1 MRSTPARHK
10 AACSAPALSEVCMP
24 AISVRDASPNGPDKP
39 DSTGPVAAP
48 AALVEARPEPR
59 PDFRT
64 DPVERSLHQAVEQVF
79 LSPRVVDQ
87 RAFDEFAGQ
96 LSKLTKEAG
105 KAGESLTITHG
116 QVKALSEQLRG
127 LMTDLTT
134 KTDAAIKA
142 LPVIEAKAAK
152 VQQLMTHVGNETA
165 IAKARELRDSVAQEL
180 LSQRDGLVRQ
190 LTTEL
195 RDSVMRQVMD
205 SVQTQLREHI
215 ALTVTQTVTQIATQ
229 AIAEHVSKLPASS
242 VAPAQL
248 DIDSLALD
256 TTLRETITDA
266 NAALARF
273 ETSVRAVEQRLDAT
287 RTGSDQIAQRAEQ
300 LEKSLE
306 EAVLRASMKFESTI
320 SQSEQR
326 TEAVA
331 SEIAEQL
338 LALRADAAKLVT
350 ESRELISRE
359 RETITVERRAAID
372 AITAASQHAAS
383 TLAQIP
389 ATTHEQVQSRLEASS
404 REAAD
409 ALSQLAAEHATRI
422 EQARIEAVA
431 TIQSAAATA
440 QAGVSHRDES
450 MERITT
456 SLVDVETMPLAQD
469 VLAQLQAATQHAS
482 QTQSHVSGIITRLE
496 SLATRA
502 EEARVQL
509 GERVVAAA
517 QATDVIEQRL
527 ASSQTAKPPTTWQ
540 QSQPTPQPTLE
551 PTRELIGLL
560 HQAQVTGNQLH
571 QLGAWITHLLQAGEA
586 MAQRLELAQRS
597 SPYAR

>member
-1 MRSTPARHK
+1 
-10 AACSAPALSEVCMP
+10 MP

-39 DSTGPVAAP
+39 DSPGPVAAPAP
-48 AALVEARPEPR
+48 AALVEARPDPR
-59 PDFRT
+59 PDLRPDVRS

-105 KAGESLTITHG
+105 KAGESLAITHG
-116 QVKALSEQLRG
+116 QVKALSDQLRG

-180 LSQRDGLVRQ
+180 LAQRDGLVRQ

-195 RDSVMRQVMD
+195 RDAVMRD
-205 SVQTQLREHI
+205 LLADVQTHLQNQLQTHLREHI
-215 ALTVTQTVTQIATQ
+215 AATINQSVTERVTD
-229 AIAEHVSKLPASS
+229 HLSRLPAPATP
-242 VAPAQL
+242 APLNL
-248 DIDSLALD
+248 DTLALD
-256 TTLRETITDA
+256 TTLRETIADA
-266 NAALARF
+266 NAAIARF
-273 ETSVRAVEQRLDAT
+273 ESGVRSVEQRLHAT
-287 RTGSDQIAQRAEQ
+287 QSASDLIAHRAEQ
-300 LEKSLE
+300 IEKSLE
-306 EAVLRASMKFESTI
+306 EAVLRATLKFESTI

-350 ESRELISRE
+350 ESRDIITRDREAIAADRRVALSAIS
-359 RETITVERRAAID
+359 VAAAD
-372 AITAASQHAAS
+372 ATAA
-383 TLAQIP
+383 LAHLP
-389 ATTHEQVQSRLEASS
+389 SATHEQIQSRLEASS
-404 REAAD
+404 REAAN
-409 ALSQLAAEHATRI
+409 ALSHLAAEHANRI
-422 EQARIEAVA
+422 EQAREEALA

-440 QAGVSHRDES
+440 QAGVATRSES
-450 MERITT
+450 LDRITT
-456 SLVDVETMPLAQD
+456 SLADVEAMPLAHD
-469 VLAQLQAATQHAS
+469 VLAQLQAATLHAS
-482 QTQSHVSGIITRLE
+482 QTQSHVSGVISRLE
-496 SLATRA
+496 SLAARA

-509 GERVVAAA
+509 GERVIAAA

-527 ASSQTAKPPTTWQ
+527 ASTSTPRPAPAAATWGAA
-540 QSQPTPQPTLE
+540 PVE
-551 PTRELIGLL
+551 PTRELLGLF
-560 HQAQVTGNQLH
+560 HQAQVTGGQLH
-571 QLGAWITHLLQAGEA
+571 QLGAWITHLLHAGEA
-586 MAQRLELAQRS
+586 MAQRLERAQRS
-597 SPYAR
+597 APHAH

>member
-1 MRSTPARHK
+1 
-10 AACSAPALSEVCMP
+10 MP

-39 DSTGPVAAP
+39 DSTGPVAAPAP

-215 ALTVTQTVTQIATQ
+215 AQTVTQTVNQIATQ
-229 AIAEHVSKLPASS
+229 AITEHVSKLPASS

-300 LEKSLE
+300 LERSLE

-389 ATTHEQVQSRLEASS
+389 ASTHEQVQSRLEASS

-422 EQARIEAVA
+422 EQACIEAVA

-456 SLVDVETMPLAQD
+456 SLADVETMPLAQD
-469 VLAQLQAATQHAS
+469 VLAQLQSATMHAS

-502 EEARVQL
+502 EETRVQL
-509 GERVVAAA
+509 GERVIAAA

-527 ASSQTAKPPTTWQ
+527 ATVQTATTAKPTASFPHTQLTH
-540 QSQPTPQPTLE
+540 E

-597 SPYAR
+597 APYAR

>member
-1 MRSTPARHK
+1 
-10 AACSAPALSEVCMP
+10 MP
-24 AISVRDASPNGPDKP
+24 AISVRDASPNGPEKP
-39 DSTGPVAAP
+39 DGSAVAAPQAP

-59 PDFRT
+59 PELSPQSRL

-116 QVKALSEQLRG
+116 QVKALSDQLRG

-195 RDSVMRQVMD
+195 RESVMRQVMD

-215 ALTVTQTVTQIATQ
+215 ATTVNQTVNQIAAQ
-229 AIAEHVSKLPASS
+229 AITEHISKLPAQSI
-242 VAPAQL
+242 APAQL

-359 RETITVERRAAID
+359 RETIAAERRAAID

-422 EQARIEAVA
+422 EQARVEAVA

-450 MERITT
+450 MQRITT
-456 SLVDVETMPLAQD
+456 SLADVETMPLAQD
-469 VLAQLQAATQHAS
+469 VLAQLQSATMHAS

-509 GERVVAAA
+509 GERVIAAA

-527 ASSQTAKPPTTWQ
+527 ATVQTATTPKPTASFPHT
-540 QSQPTPQPTLE
+540 QPVLQPTLE

-597 SPYAR
+597 GPYAR

>member
-1 MRSTPARHK
+1 
-10 AACSAPALSEVCMP
+10 MP

-320 SQSEQR
+320 SKSEQR

-383 TLAQIP
+383 MLAQIP
-389 ATTHEQVQSRLEASS
+389 ANTHEQVQSRLEASS

-456 SLVDVETMPLAQD
+456 SLADVETMPLAQD
-469 VLAQLQAATQHAS
+469 VLAQLQSATMHAS

-502 EEARVQL
+502 EETRVQL
-509 GERVVAAA
+509 GERVIAAA

-527 ASSQTAKPPTTWQ
+527 ATVQTATTAKPTASFPHT
-540 QSQPTPQPTLE
+540 QPTLE

>member
-1 MRSTPARHK
+1 
-10 AACSAPALSEVCMP
+10 MP

>member
-1 MRSTPARHK
+1 
-10 AACSAPALSEVCMP
+10 MP
-24 AISVRDASPNGPDKP
+24 AISVRDASPNGPEKP
-39 DSTGPVAAP
+39 DGSAVAAPQAP
-48 AALVEARPEPR
+48 AALVEARPELSPQSR
-59 PDFRT
+59 L

-195 RDSVMRQVMD
+195 RESVMRQVMD

-215 ALTVTQTVTQIATQ
+215 ATTVNQTVNQTVTQTVNQIATQ
-229 AIAEHVSKLPASS
+229 AITEHVSKLPAPSI
-242 VAPAQL
+242 APAQL

-300 LEKSLE
+300 IEKSLE

-359 RETITVERRAAID
+359 RETIAAERRAAID

-383 TLAQIP
+383 MLAQIP

-409 ALSQLAAEHATRI
+409 ALSQHAAEHATRI

-450 MERITT
+450 MQRITT
-456 SLVDVETMPLAQD
+456 SLADVETMPLAQD
-469 VLAQLQAATQHAS
+469 VLAQLQSATMHAS

-509 GERVVAAA
+509 GERVIAAA

-527 ASSQTAKPPTTWQ
+527 ATVQTATTAKPTASFPHT
-540 QSQPTPQPTLE
+540 QPVLQPTLE

-597 SPYAR
+597 APYAR

>member
-1 MRSTPARHK
+1 
-10 AACSAPALSEVCMP
+10 MP
-24 AISVRDASPNGPDKP
+24 AISVRDASPNGPEKP
-39 DSTGPVAAP
+39 DGSAVAAPQAP

-59 PDFRT
+59 PELSPQSRL

-180 LSQRDGLVRQ
+180 LSQREGLVRQ

-195 RDSVMRQVMD
+195 RESVLRQVMD

-215 ALTVTQTVTQIATQ
+215 AATINQ
-229 AIAEHVSKLPASS
+229 SISERVNDHLSRLPAP
-242 VAPAQL
+242 AITPPAQPAL
-248 DIDSLALD
+248 DLDTLALD

-266 NAALARF
+266 NAAIARF
-273 ETSVRAVEQRLDAT
+273 QSSVRSLEQRLDAT

-300 LEKSLE
+300 IEKSLE

-350 ESRELISRE
+350 ESRDIITRDRE
-359 RETITVERRAAID
+359 ALAAERRAAID

-389 ATTHEQVQSRLEASS
+389 ASTHEQVQSRLEASS

-450 MERITT
+450 MQRITT
-456 SLVDVETMPLAQD
+456 SLADVETMPLAQD
-469 VLAQLQAATQHAS
+469 VLAQLQSATMHAS

-509 GERVVAAA
+509 GERVIAAA

-527 ASSQTAKPPTTWQ
+527 ATVQTATTPKPTASFPHT
-540 QSQPTPQPTLE
+540 QPVLQPTLE

-597 SPYAR
+597 APYAR